1 MDSRPFGLSVVEGRL
16 KTSSYPKPHG
26 GEWMFWPSPPR
37 TGCRLFSNEIAVVL
51 ELLNATVAG
60 GTD

>member
-26 GEWMFWPSPPR
+26 GDGCSGHPLPR